1 MSMKTDDGRSDDAS
15 PIYEIRV
22 EGQLDANWSD
32 WFDGMRVTPV
42 RGDGASIVTTL
53 TGAVVDQAALHGILT
68 RIRDLNLVLISVSR
82 LTTSGSLTVM
92 RNRSNVTTRTTS
104 KSKHE

>member
-1 MSMKTDDGRSDDAS
+1 MSMKNDDGRSNEAP

-22 EGQLDANWSD
+22 EGRLDANWSD
-32 WFDGMRVTPV
+32 WFDGMRVTPE
-42 RGDGASIVTTL
+42 RGDARVTIL

-82 LTTSGSLTVM
+82 LTTSGSLAVM
-92 RNRSNVTTRTTS
+92 RNRSKVTTRTTS